1 MARGD
6 ATGKRLK
13 ALVLSGLML
22 CLSGCSLGGH
32 RLPYDSWYLGLFAPD
47 YMEVWIETADAVD
60 VQDRVFR
67 RAMSGVAAIHTPKNL
82 KGDPRGW
89 PTLLGGGKGKH
100 VLGADLPRLLYVRWQ
115 SLAEPQT
122 YEAYIV
128 IPEATREAMLVG
140 EKAYCRADGKWITD
154 YRKVLTVG
162 LAPGG
167 VARVWL
173 LGPCLPALDVARVQG
188 TVVKVGPYDGTSGG
202 RHRPL
207 SDTSRAYIERYG
219 IPYGSW

>member
-1 MARGD
+1 MNKLR
-6 ATGKRLK
+6 TLVSLRLLLW
-13 ALVLSGLML
+13 LV
-22 CLSGCSLGGH
+22 GCANGTH
-32 RLPYDSWYLGLFAPD
+32 RLPYDSWRLGFGTPN

-60 VQDRVFR
+60 VRDRVFR
-67 RAMSGVAAIHTPKNL
+67 SAMSGIASTQSPKNL
-82 KGDPRGW
+82 RSDPRGW
-89 PTLLGGGKGKH
+89 PEQPGAGAGKQ

-128 IPEATREAMLVG
+128 IPEATREAMVKSELG
-140 EKAYCRADGKWITD
+140 YCAARGQWRED
-154 YRKVLTVG
+154 YRKMLTVG

-167 VARVWL
+167 IAKVWL
-173 LGPCLPALDVARVQG
+173 LGPCLSAIDVTRVQG

-202 RHRPL
+202 QHRPL
-207 SDTSRAYIERYG
+207 SDTSKSYIEKHG